1 MDYYFTADPGYSAN
15 ETLFGKLYQASKLI
29 TINDNWFAIRLTF
42 LDSLAQCL
50 TSGFISTTCV
60 ISGGEIVYISNN
72 PTETETKRLKL

>member
-50 TSGFISTTCV
+50 TSGFISTACV
-60 ISGGEIVYISNN
+60 ISVILQKQK
-72 PTETETKRLKL
+72 PRD